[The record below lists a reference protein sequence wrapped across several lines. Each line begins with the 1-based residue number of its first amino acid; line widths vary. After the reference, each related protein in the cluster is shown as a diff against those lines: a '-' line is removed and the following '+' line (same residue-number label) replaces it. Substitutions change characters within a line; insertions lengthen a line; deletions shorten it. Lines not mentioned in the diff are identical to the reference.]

1 MYGTEILKTYLR
13 YRIDKDGV
21 RNGMN
26 IAELTSTFLDA
37 YLHGLRLANVYYS
50 VYLRAFEKAAAEE
63 REDVI
68 EAMAGAGRGK
78 GTVSYNV
85 AQSIYNKWLKN
96 VDKELEA
103 ELKSEHF
110 TSLLSRY
117 TQLLLDQRSIFRKA
131 GYPVDY
137 LDRLFDWYVRSQLVF
152 SLIPKESH
160 LTPHDVI
167 YRKGKVRLLHY
178 RTNRQEEEPSVK
190 KQPLLI
196 IYAPVNTFHIL
207 DLNPKRSV
215 VRELLAPGGL
225 DIYLLDWGYPDWN
238 DDHLSLDDYI
248 GFVHD
253 AVRVV
258 KDQTKENKVSILG
271 YCWGGI
277 FALVHAALHPE
288 EVRNLVLMAVPID
301 FSKDDTILA
310 KWSRVIDVDGMMD
323 EFGHMDGQVLDLGF
337 LMRNPP
343 RYGFD
348 KYLKLFQKAHD
359 SEFVDTFTDVERW
372 LYDTPPIPGA
382 LHRQIINDCYRNNL
396 LVAGGLEITEDGKKH
411 KVNLGQISMPVLS
424 VIAEKDD
431 LVSPAASAAVNE
443 YISSKDKSV
452 LNNPGGHV
460 ALCIS
465 NYSHKKLW
473 PEVAKWLL
481 SR

>member
-1 MYGTEILKTYLR
+1 
-13 YRIDKDGV
+13 
-21 RNGMN
+21 MN
-26 IAELTSTFLDA
+26 QLTSTFLDA
-37 YLHGLRLANVYYS
+37 CLYGLKLANIYNS
-50 VYLRAFEKAAAEE
+50 IYLQAFQKAVTEE
-63 REDVI
+63 RDDVI
-68 EAMAGAGRGK
+68 EATMRGGGK
-78 GTVSYNV
+78 GTISYNTLE
-85 AQSIYNKWLKN
+85 SIYNKWLKN
-96 VDKELEA
+96 VDEELEA

-117 TQLLLDQRSIFRKA
+117 TQLLLEQRSLFRKA
-131 GYPVDY
+131 GYHIDY
-137 LDRLFDWYVRSQLVF
+137 LDRLFDWYVRNYLVF

-160 LTPHDVI
+160 LAPYDVV
-167 YRKGKVRLLHY
+167 YTKGKARLLHY
-178 RTNRQEEEPSVK
+178 RSYGQETSAK

-196 IYAPVNTFHIL
+196 IYAPINTFHIL

-215 VRELLAPGGL
+215 VRDLLTSNGL

-238 DDHLSLDDYI
+238 DNNVSLEDYI
-248 GFVHD
+248 GYVHD
-253 AVRVV
+253 AVKVV

-277 FALVHAALHPE
+277 FALIHTALNPE

-301 FSKDDTILA
+301 FSKDNTILA
-310 KWSRVIDVDGMMD
+310 RWSKVIDVDAMMD

-359 SEFVDTFTDVERW
+359 SEFVDTFIDVERW
-372 LYDTPPIPGA
+372 LYDTPPIPGV
-382 LHRQIINDCYRNNL
+382 LHRQIINDCYKNNL
-396 LVAGGLEITEDGKKH
+396 LVSGGMEIAKDGKKQ
-411 KVNLGQISMPVLS
+411 KVNLKKISMPVLS
-424 VIAEKDD
+424 IIAEKDD
-431 LVSPAASAAVNE
+431 LVSPASSVAVNDH
-443 YISSKDKSV
+443 ISSKDKSV

-465 NYSHKKLW
+465 NNAHRKLW

>member
-1 MYGTEILKTYLR
+1 MDI
-13 YRIDKDGV
+13 
-21 RNGMN
+21 NQ
-26 IAELTSTFLDA
+26 LTSTFLDA
-37 YLHGLRLANVYYS
+37 YLHGLRLANAYNS
-50 VYLRAFEKAAAEE
+50 AYLRAFQEAVTEE
-63 REDVI
+63 REEVI
-68 EAMAGAGRGK
+68 EAVMGGGGK
-78 GTVSYNV
+78 GTIFYNP
-85 AQSIYNKWLKN
+85 AQSIYNKWLVN

-110 TSLLSRY
+110 TSLLARY
-117 TQLLLDQRSIFRKA
+117 TQLLLEQRSIFRKA

-137 LDRLFDWYVRSQLVF
+137 MDRLFDWYVRSHLVF

-160 LTPHDVI
+160 LAPHDVV
-167 YRKGKVRLLHY
+167 YRKGKARLFHY
-178 RTNRQEEEPSVK
+178 RANGQEEPAVK

-196 IYAPVNTFHIL
+196 IYAPINTCHIL

-215 VRELLAPGGL
+215 VRDLLTAGGL

-238 DDHLSLDDYI
+238 DNHLSLEDYI
-248 GFVHD
+248 GYVHD
-253 AVRVV
+253 AVKVV
-258 KDQTKENKVSILG
+258 KDQTKQDKVSILG

-277 FALVHAALHPE
+277 FALIHAALNPE

-301 FSKDDTILA
+301 FSKDETILA
-310 KWSRVIDVDGMMD
+310 RWSKVIDVDGMMD

-348 KYLKLFQKAHD
+348 KYLKLFQKAYD

-372 LYDTPPIPGA
+372 LYDTPPIPGV

-396 LVAGGLEITEDGKKH
+396 LVSGGMEIMKDGKMQ
-411 KVNLGQISMPVLS
+411 KVDLKKISMPVLS

-443 YISSKDKSV
+443 YISSEDKSV

-465 NYSHKKLW
+465 SNSHKKLW
-473 PEVAKWLL
+473 PEVARWLL

>member
-1 MYGTEILKTYLR
+1 
-13 YRIDKDGV
+13 
-21 RNGMN
+21 MN
-26 IAELTSTFLDA
+26 MTQLTLPFLDA
-37 YLHGLRLANVYYS
+37 YLHGIRLANAYYS
-50 VYLRAFEKAAAEE
+50 VYLRSFERAVTEE
-63 REDVI
+63 RN
-68 EAMAGAGRGK
+68 AMAEAVTEWGRGK
-78 GTVSYNV
+78 GTGSYNMV
-85 AQSIYNKWLKN
+85 QSIYNKWLAN

-110 TSLLSRY
+110 TSLLARY

-137 LDRLFDWYVRSQLVF
+137 MDRLFDWSVRSHLVF

-160 LTPHDVI
+160 LTPHDVV

-178 RTNRQEEEPSVK
+178 RTHGHEEPGAK

-196 IYAPVNTFHIL
+196 IYAPINTFHIL
-207 DLNPKRSV
+207 DLNPRRSV
-215 VRELLAPGGL
+215 VRDLLSSGGL

-238 DDHLSLDDYI
+238 DDHLSFDDYI
-248 GFVHD
+248 GHVHD
-253 AVRVV
+253 AVKVV
-258 KDQTKENKVSILG
+258 KDQTKEDKVSILG

-277 FALVHAALHPE
+277 FALVHAALNPE
-288 EVRNLVLMAVPID
+288 EVRNLVLMAVPVD

-310 KWSRVIDVDGMMD
+310 KWSKVIDVDGMMD

-348 KYLKLFQKAHD
+348 KYLKLFQKVHD
-359 SEFVDTFTDVERW
+359 SEFVDTFIDVERW
-372 LYDTPPIPGA
+372 LYDTPPIPGL

-396 LVAGGLEITEDGKKH
+396 LVSGGMEIVKDGKKSR
-411 KVNLGQISMPVLS
+411 VDLGRISMPVLS
-424 VIAEKDD
+424 IIAEKDD
-431 LVSPAASAAVNE
+431 LVSPAASAAVNDH
-443 YISSKDKSV
+443 ISSKDKSV

-465 NYSHKKLW
+465 NYSHRKLW
-473 PEVAKWLL
+473 PEVARWLF